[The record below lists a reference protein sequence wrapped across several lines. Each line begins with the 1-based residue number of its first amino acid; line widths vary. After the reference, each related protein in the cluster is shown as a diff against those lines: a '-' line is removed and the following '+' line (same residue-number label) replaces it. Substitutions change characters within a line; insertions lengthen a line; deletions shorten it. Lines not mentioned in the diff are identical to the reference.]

1 MLSLR
6 PHSKAMRFLY
16 PNMLWGLLALLV
28 PILIHL
34 FNFRRH
40 KLVYFSNTAVLR
52 SIQQENAKTRKLKYL
67 VTLLLRCLFIAAL
80 VLAFAFPYRPEKQL
94 NVNAADNLIGIY
106 IDNSMSMK
114 GQSQR
119 TTLIEDARQSTR
131 DLVHKLNPSNRYLLM
146 TNSFEI
152 QNEYPM
158 NQEEMLDQLDRMN
171 PDGVPVPMGE
181 VIDRFGML
189 AKQHGF
195 SSSTLFVYSDFQQNT
210 FDLSAAKA
218 DSTMQ
223 VVVVPMLPEFKT
235 NLFIDSVWLA
245 SPIVQAGLTN
255 ELIVRV
261 VNQGD
266 KEVKGLPVNFTMNGT
281 MAASTTVDLEKNG
294 MAELMMQFVVENN
307 GEQRCSVSLMD
318 HPITF
323 DDNYNFVLS
332 VKPSLSVVE
341 LGSEESNCGLL
352 FEDDEQFRYTLM
364 EPSRFDLGA
373 IAQAQL
379 LIVNETATMNET
391 LQQTLLDA
399 VSEGTSLMVFPS
411 IDNPKNNAYLYQKL
425 GLTLMEIDTN
435 STAVEDLA
443 LQHAFFNDMIL
454 DLPQH
459 PDLPK
464 VKRHIRLKTNG
475 IATSLLTMQNADPFL
490 LMETVGKGQ
499 AFVMATALDA
509 HWSDLADNALFVP
522 MMVKMAFMGGKMGR
536 LSYTIGTDKILVLS
550 DLNLEGDRQI
560 LFANADRTF
569 ELMPASEVRNGK
581 VYLYLNDNLPEA
593 GFYDLL
599 VNDTLNRV
607 TAWNE
612 SRIES
617 KMAFADRDDI
627 EPQFKKAGFNV
638 AAVLDTSDFATAD
651 LVEAMAHQSSQW
663 KLFAL
668 IALLAL
674 LGEIAVLRFW
684 K

>member
-1 MLSLR
+1 MNIRTGGFSNPPILEYQQL
-6 PHSKAMRFLY
+6 HDMRFLY
-16 PNMLWGLLALLV
+16 PNMLWGLLALLI
-28 PILIHL
+28 PIIIHL

-80 VLAFAFPYRPEKQL
+80 VLAF
-94 NVNAADNLIGIY
+94 
-106 IDNSMSMK
+106 SMK

-119 TTLIEDARQSTR
+119 TTMIEDARQSAR

-146 TNSFEI
+146 TNSFEV

-171 PDGVPVPMGE
+171 PDGAPVPMGE
-181 VIDRFGML
+181 VMDRFGML
-189 AKQHGF
+189 CRQHGF
-195 SSSTLFVYSDFQQNT
+195 ATSTLFVYSDFQSNT

-218 DSTMQ
+218 DTAMQ
-223 VVVVPMLPEFKT
+223 VVVVPMVPEFKT
-235 NLFIDSVWLA
+235 NLYIDTVWLA

-255 ELIVRV
+255 DLMVRV

-281 MAASTTVDLEKNG
+281 MAASTTVDIEKNG
-294 MAELMMQFVVENN
+294 MADVEMQFVVESN
-307 GEQRCSVSLMD
+307 GDQCCSVALTD
-318 HPITF
+318 HPIIF
-323 DDNYNFVLS
+323 DDTYNFVLN

-341 LGSEESNCGLL
+341 LGQQGTHCALL
-352 FEDDEQFRYTLM
+352 FDDDEQFRYTLM
-364 EPSRFDLGA
+364 EPSRFDLSA
-373 IAQAQL
+373 LAQAQL
-379 LIVNETATMNET
+379 LIVNESAVMNET

-399 VSEGTSLMVFPS
+399 VSEGASLVVFPL
-411 IDNPKNNAYLYQKL
+411 IDDPKSNRYLYDKL
-425 GLTLMEIDTN
+425 GLTLMEVDTN
-435 STAVEDLA
+435 TTNVENIA
-443 LQHAFFNDMIL
+443 QQHAFFSDVIL
-454 DLPQH
+454 ALPQH

-464 VKRHIRLKTNG
+464 VKQHVRMRPNG
-475 IATSLLTMQNADPFL
+475 LATPLLTLQNGDPL
-490 LMETVGKGQ
+490 LMMESVGKGQ
-499 AFVMATALDA
+499 TFVMTTALSSE
-509 HWSDLADNALFVP
+509 WSDLADNALFVP
-522 MMVKMAFMGGKMGR
+522 MMVKMAFMGGK
-536 LSYTIGTDKILVLS
+536 LDKLAYTIGQDKMLVMGGMS
-550 DLNLEGDRQI
+550 LEGDHHF
-560 LFANADRTF
+560 LFANAERNY
-569 ELMPASEVRNGK
+569 EMMPASEVRNGK
-581 VYLYLNDNLPEA
+581 VYLYLNDNLPAA

-599 VNDTLNRV
+599 VNDTVNRV

-612 SRIES
+612 SRVES
-617 KMAFADRDDI
+617 KMDFAERDVI
-627 EPQFKKAGFNV
+627 EPAFKKAGFDV

>member
-1 MLSLR
+1 MQ
-6 PHSKAMRFLY
+6 FLY
-16 PNMLWGLLALLV
+16 PSMLWGLLALAI

-80 VLAFAFPYRPEKQL
+80 VLAFAFPYKPEKQL
-94 NVNAADNLIGIY
+94 NVSAENNVVGVY

-119 TTLIEDARQSTR
+119 TTMLEDARQSAR
-131 DLVHKLNPSNRYLLM
+131 DLVHKLSPSCRYLLM
-146 TNSFEI
+146 TNSFEM

-171 PDGVPVPMGE
+171 PDGAPVPMGE
-181 VIDRFGML
+181 VIDRFEML
-189 AKQHGF
+189 SHQHGF
-195 SSSTLFVYSDFQQNT
+195 EASTLFVYSDFQENT

-218 DSTMQ
+218 DTTLQ
-223 VVVVPMLPEFKT
+223 VIVVPMVPEFKS
-235 NLFIDSVWLA
+235 NLYIDSVWLA

-255 ELIVRV
+255 DLMVRV

-281 MAASTTVDLEKNG
+281 MAASTTVDLDKNG
-294 MAELMMQFVVENN
+294 TADLTMQFVVEKN
-307 GEQRCSVSLMD
+307 GEQRCSVALMD

-323 DDNYNFVLS
+323 DDCYNFVLS

-341 LGSEESNCGLL
+341 LGTDPSNCALI
-352 FEDDEQFRYTLM
+352 FEDDEQFQYTLM
-364 EPSRFDLGA
+364 EPSRFDLAA
-373 IAQAQL
+373 IAQAQM
-379 LIVNETATMNET
+379 LIVNETAKLNET

-399 VSEGTSLMVFPS
+399 VSEGASLMVFPS
-411 IDNPKNNAYLYQKL
+411 VDEPKSNSYLYQKL
-425 GLTLMEIDTN
+425 GLSVIETDT
-435 STAVEDLA
+435 STTAVEDLA
-443 LQHAFFNDMIL
+443 FQHAFFSDMIL

-464 VKRHIRLKTNG
+464 VKQHVRLRSNG
-475 IATSLLTMQNADPFL
+475 IPTPLLTLKNSDL
-490 LMETVGKGQ
+490 LLLSEQVGKGQ
-499 AFVMATALDA
+499 AFVMSTALGSE
-509 HWSDLADNALFVP
+509 WSDVADNAIFVP
-522 MMVKMAFMGGKMGR
+522 MMVKAAFWGGKMGR
-536 LSYTIGTDKILVLS
+536 LSYTIGKDKLLA
-550 DLNLEGDRQI
+550 LNDMSLEGDRQF
-560 LFANADRTF
+560 LFANEDRSF

-581 VYLYLNDNLPEA
+581 IYLYLNDNLPAA

-599 VNDTLNRV
+599 VNDTVNRV

-612 SRIES
+612 SRVES
-617 KMAFADRDDI
+617 KMAFTDRDDI
-627 EPQFKKAGFNV
+627 EQQFKKAGFNV
-638 AAVLDTSDFATAD
+638 PAVFDTSDFVTAD
-651 LVEAMAHQSSQW
+651 LVEAMAHQSSYW

-674 LGEIAVLRFW
+674 LAEIVVLRFW

>member
-1 MLSLR
+1 
-6 PHSKAMRFLY
+6 MRFLY
-16 PNMLWGLLALLV
+16 PNMLWGLFALLI

-52 SIQQENAKTRKLKYL
+52 NIQQENAKTRKIKYL
-67 VTLLLRCLFIAAL
+67 VTLLLRCLFIAAM
-80 VLAFAFPYRPEKQL
+80 VLAFAFPYQPEKQL
-94 NVNAADNLIGIY
+94 NVNASDNLIGVY

-119 TTLIEDARQSTR
+119 TTLIEDARQSAR

-171 PDGVPVPMGE
+171 TDGAPVPMGE
-181 VIDRFGML
+181 VMDRFEML

-195 SSSTLFVYSDFQQNT
+195 STSTLFVYSDFQENT
-210 FDLSAAKA
+210 FDLTAAKA
-218 DSTMQ
+218 DTTMQ
-223 VVVVPMLPEFKT
+223 VVVVPMLPEFT
-235 NLFIDSVWLA
+235 SNIYIDSVWLA
-245 SPIVQAGLTN
+245 SPIVQVGLTN
-255 ELIVRV
+255 DLMVRI
-261 VNQGD
+261 VNQGG

-294 MAELMMQFVVENN
+294 SAEIGMQFVVENN

-323 DDNYNFVLS
+323 DDAYDFVIS
-332 VKPSLSVVE
+332 VKPSLSVIE
-341 LGSEESNCGLL
+341 LGTESSACSLL
-352 FEDDEQFRYTLM
+352 FDDDEQFNYTLM
-364 EPSRFDLGA
+364 EPSRFDLAA
-373 IAQAQL
+373 ITKAQL
-379 LIVNETATMNET
+379 LIVNETAVMNET

-399 VSEGTSLMVFPS
+399 VSEGASLMVFPS
-411 IDNPKNNAYLYQKL
+411 VDDPKSNRYLYGKL
-425 GLTLMEIDTN
+425 GLTLMEADTN
-435 STAVEDLA
+435 STSVEDLA
-443 LQHAFFNDMIL
+443 LQHAFFSDMIL

-464 VKRHIRLKTNG
+464 VKHHIRLKTNG
-475 IATSLLTMQNADPFL
+475 LATPLLTMQNADPL
-490 LMETVGKGQ
+490 LMMETVGKGQ
-499 AFVMATALDA
+499 AFVMATALNPI
-509 HWSDLADNALFVP
+509 WSDLADNAIFVP
-522 MMVKMAFMGGKMGR
+522 MMVKMAFMGGKMDKM
-536 LSYTIGTDKILVLS
+536 SYTIGIDKMLVLS
-550 DLNLEGDRQI
+550 DLNLEGDRSF
-560 LFANADRTF
+560 LFSNAERTF

-581 VYLYLNDNLPEA
+581 VYLYLNDNLPES

-617 KMAFADRDDI
+617 KMVFADRNDI

>member
-1 MLSLR
+1 
-6 PHSKAMRFLY
+6 MRFLY
-16 PNMLWGLLALLV
+16 PQMLWGLLALLI

-80 VLAFAFPYRPEKQL
+80 VLAFAFPYHPEKQL
-94 NVNAADNLIGIY
+94 NVNTENTLVGIY

-119 TTLIEDARQSTR
+119 TTLIEDARQSAR

-171 PDGVPVPMGE
+171 PDGAPVLMGE
-181 VIDRFGML
+181 VIDRFEML
-189 AKQHGF
+189 CKQHGF
-195 SSSTLFVYSDFQQNT
+195 ATSTLFVYSDFQSNT

-218 DSTMQ
+218 DTALQ
-223 VVVVPMLPEFKT
+223 VVMVPMVPEFKT
-235 NLFIDSVWLA
+235 NLYIDSVWLA
-245 SPIVQAGLTN
+245 SPIVQSGLTN
-255 ELIVRV
+255 ELMVRV

-266 KEVKGLPVNFTMNGT
+266 KEVKGMPINFTMNNA
-281 MAASTTVDLEKNG
+281 MAASTTVDIEKNG
-294 MAELMMQFVVENN
+294 TAEVEMQFVVEDS
-307 GEQRCSVSLMD
+307 GEQRCSASLTD

-323 DDNYNFVLS
+323 DDSYHFVLS

-341 LGSEESNCGLL
+341 LGNQPSSCAML
-352 FEDDEQFRYTLM
+352 FDDEQFHYSLM
-364 EPSRFDLGA
+364 EPSRFDLTT

-379 LIVNETATMNET
+379 LIVNESAVMNET
-391 LQQTLLDA
+391 LQQALLDA
-399 VSEGTSLMVFPS
+399 VSDGASLVVFPS
-411 IDNPKNNAYLYQKL
+411 MDDPQNNRYLYNKL
-425 GLTLMEIDTN
+425 GLTLMEVDTN
-435 STAVEDLA
+435 ATSVEDLA
-443 LQHAFFNDMIL
+443 LQHTFFNDMIL

-459 PDLPK
+459 PDFPK
-464 VKRHIRLKTNG
+464 VKRHVRLKTNG
-475 IATSLLTMQNADPFL
+475 MATSLLTLQNSDPM
-490 LMETVGKGQ
+490 LMMSSVGKGQ
-499 AFVMATALDA
+499 AFVMATALDPK
-509 HWSDLADNALFVP
+509 WSDLADNALFVP
-522 MMVKMAFMGGKMGR
+522 MMVKMAFMGGKMDK
-536 LSYTIGTDKILVLS
+536 LAYTIGQDKILVLS
-550 DLNLEGDRQI
+550 DISQEGDRKYLI
-560 LFANADRTF
+560 ANFDRSF

-581 VYLYLNDNLPEA
+581 VYLYLNDNLPSA

-599 VNDTLNRV
+599 INDTLNRV

-612 SRIES
+612 SRVES
-617 KMAFADRDDI
+617 KMDFVDSEEANKAFG
-627 EPQFKKAGFNV
+627 KAGFDV

-651 LVEAMAHQSSQW
+651 LVEAMAHQSTQW

-674 LGEIAVLRFW
+674 IGEIAVLRFW

>member
-1 MLSLR
+1 MQ
-6 PHSKAMRFLY
+6 FLY
-16 PNMLWGLLALLV
+16 PSMLWGLLALAI

-80 VLAFAFPYRPEKQL
+80 VLAFAFPYKPEKQL
-94 NVNAADNLIGIY
+94 NVNTENNLVGIY

-119 TTLIEDARQSTR
+119 TTLLEDARQSAR
-131 DLVHKLNPSNRYLLM
+131 DMVHQLSPSSRYLLM

-171 PDGVPVPMGE
+171 PDGAPAQMGE
-181 VIDRFGML
+181 IIDRFEML
-189 AKQHGF
+189 GKQHGF
-195 SSSTLFVYSDFQQNT
+195 ETSTLFVYSDFQSNT
-210 FDLSAAKA
+210 FDLSAAKVDTA
-218 DSTMQ
+218 MQ
-223 VVVVPMLPEFKT
+223 VVVVPMVPEFKT
-235 NLFIDSVWLA
+235 NLSIDSVWLA

-255 ELIVRV
+255 DLMVRV
-261 VNQGD
+261 VNHGD
-266 KEVKGLPVNFTMNGT
+266 KEVKGLPVNFSMNGN

-294 MAELMMQFVVENN
+294 TVELTMQFVVERN
-307 GEQRCSVSLMD
+307 GEQKCSVSLMD
-318 HPITF
+318 HPIIF
-323 DDNYNFVLS
+323 DDSYNFVLS
-332 VKPSLSVVE
+332 VKPRLSVVE
-341 LGSEESNCGLL
+341 LGSERSNCAMI
-352 FEDDEQFRYTLM
+352 FEDDEQFHYTLM
-364 EPSRFDLGA
+364 EPSRFDLGG

-379 LIVNETATMNET
+379 LIVNETAKLNET

-399 VSEGTSLMVFPS
+399 VSEGASLMVFPS
-411 IDNPKNNAYLYQKL
+411 VDDPKSNSYLYRKL
-425 GLTLMEIDTN
+425 GLALVEADTN
-435 STAVEDLA
+435 ATAVEDIA
-443 LQHAFFNDMIL
+443 LQHAFFSDMII
-454 DLPQH
+454 DMPQH

-464 VKRHIRLKTNG
+464 VKRHIRLRSNG
-475 IATSLLTMQNADPFL
+475 LTTPLLTLKNSDPL
-490 LMETVGKGQ
+490 LLAKTEGKGQ
-499 AFVMATALDA
+499 AFVMATGLSPK
-509 HWSDLADNALFVP
+509 WSDFADNALFVP
-522 MMVKMAFMGGKMGR
+522 MMVKAAFIGGKMGR
-536 LSYTIGTDKILVLS
+536 LSYTIGMDKILVLNDMS
-550 DLNLEGDRQI
+550 LEGDRQF
-560 LFANADRTF
+560 LFANVDRSF

-581 VYLYLNDNLPEA
+581 VYLYLNDNLPSS

-599 VNDTLNRV
+599 VNDTVNRV

-612 SRIES
+612 SRVES
-617 KMAFADRDDI
+617 KMVFCDRDEI